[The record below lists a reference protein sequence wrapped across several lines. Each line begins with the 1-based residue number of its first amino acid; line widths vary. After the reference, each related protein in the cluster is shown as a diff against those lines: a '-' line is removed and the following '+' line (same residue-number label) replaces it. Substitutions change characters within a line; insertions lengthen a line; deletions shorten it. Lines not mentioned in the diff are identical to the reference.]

1 MPINMKAVIA
11 ETFVELMR
19 RKNIDRIT
27 VRDVVEACGVSRQ
40 TFYYHFRD
48 ITEVIEYLVQ
58 QAFQDMLRES
68 LKADTLRDAL
78 SVFIAAA
85 VASERLLRKLM
96 HSQRREQ
103 IENLLVQAVRTYL
116 GELLRAK
123 GPGLEVPLT
132 DVDLALSFC
141 AYGIAGLLLEH
152 FEKYDLDQEKLADQ
166 MARLLS
172 GKMIDFSE

>member
-11 ETFVELMR
+11 ETFVELMKH
-19 RKNIDRIT
+19 KNIDRIT

-58 QAFQDMLRES
+58 QALRDMLRES
-68 LKADTLRDAL
+68 LKANTLREAL

-85 VASERLLRKLM
+85 VSSERLLRKMM

-103 IENLLVQAVRTYL
+103 IEILLVHSARTYL

-123 GPGLEVPLT
+123 APELEVPLT
-132 DVDLALSFC
+132 DVDLALNFC
-141 AYGIAGLLLEH
+141 AYGIAGTLLEH
-152 FEKYDLDQEKLADQ
+152 FEKHDLDQEKLAEQ